1 MRSIVTLLLTQ
12 AILSVADL
20 EKITVKKIRHALQ
33 ELFSVDLQPNK
44 KAINDV
50 ILNRYYDLVSRRSQE
65 NDSEEDRKAEIIKQD
80 EIMAQKLQGEMSSRT
95 PGRRKAA
102 PKRKNSTTNNS
113 GATKPPSKTGFNREM
128 ALSSQLQEV
137 IGEEKCSRPRVVKL
151 LWAYIKDR
159 DLQNPQDKRQIN
171 CDEKLT
177 ALFKKSKLS

>member
-1 MRSIVTLLLTQ
+1 M
-12 AILSVADL
+12 ADL
-20 EKITVKKIRHALQ
+20 EKISVKKIRHALQ

-50 ILNRYYDLVSRRSQE
+50 ILNRYYDLVNKRSQE

-80 EIMAQKLQGEMSSRT
+80 EIMAQKLQGEMLSRT

-102 PKRKNSTTNNS
+102 PKRKSAATNNS
-113 GATKPPSKTGFNREM
+113 GTPKPPSKTGFNREM

-171 CDEKLT
+171 CDEKLA
-177 ALFKKSKLS
+177 ALFKKSKLSRDLKFSVLT

>member
-80 EIMAQKLQGEMSSRT
+80 EIMAAKSC
-95 PGRRKAA
+95 
-102 PKRKNSTTNNS
+102 
-113 GATKPPSKTGFNREM
+113 SKTKEFHHK
-128 ALSSQLQEV
+128 QLRCHE
-137 IGEEKCSRPRVVKL
+137 
-151 LWAYIKDR
+151 
-159 DLQNPQDKRQIN
+159 
-171 CDEKLT
+171 T
-177 ALFKKSKLS
+177 AF